1 MEFSTFQIIKTSNHS
16 WTLAP
21 GPPTHGLLQLACPKS
36 QAGLID
42 KEIYLPN
49 SGLRLKEMSTSS
61 NVQMTMQATWIM
73 KRERNMSPPKKQNK
87 ALGTELTG
95 KKNTLYDKNSTSHLN
110 EA

>member
-1 MEFSTFQIIKTSNHS
+1 
-16 WTLAP
+16 
-21 GPPTHGLLQLACPKS
+21 
-36 QAGLID
+36 
-42 KEIYLPN
+42 
-49 SGLRLKEMSTSS
+49 
-61 NVQMTMQATWIM
+61 MQATWIM